1 MLAGSKVLLKECG
14 DTDVVL
20 LQNVHPGLIVEY
32 CSMLCGNHE
41 LNDKLDGMN
50 ENCPPVGASIV
61 TFPLKPKPHECDKAS
76 WVTYAWVGKD
86 VVK

>member
-1 MLAGSKVLLKECG
+1 MLLKECG

-20 LQNVHPGLIVEY
+20 LQNVYPGLIVEY
-32 CSMLCGNHE
+32 CSTLCGNHE
-41 LNDKLDGMN
+41 LNDKLDGIN